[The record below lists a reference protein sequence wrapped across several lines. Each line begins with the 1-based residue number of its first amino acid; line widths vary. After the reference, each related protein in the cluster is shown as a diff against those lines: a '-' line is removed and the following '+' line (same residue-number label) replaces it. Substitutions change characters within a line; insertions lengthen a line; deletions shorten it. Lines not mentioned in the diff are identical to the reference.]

1 MQKQAMPHRRS
12 LEELL
17 AVKDP
22 AWREVQSWIEAA
34 MVPVDVLPAD
44 ETQRNQALLDTQVTI
59 GSPMGAIVYDTGGLL
74 IDKGWLRLLG
84 SGHPKLPRSL
94 PGWNQ
99 GRSLTA
105 GGESLGF
112 LLIADD
118 VVGGFY
124 ALNGGAFGANSG
136 EVFYFAPDTLCWEPM
151 NSMGYSQFLVW
162 SFSRNLSQ
170 FYEPMRWEGW
180 ESEVSRLNGEQA
192 FSIYPPLWSAEGKN
206 IAKSSRKPSPIAE
219 IFALHAL
226 ELPKQLRSRLE

>member
-22 AWREVQSWIEAA
+22 AWREIQSWIEAA

-74 IDKGWLRLLG
+74 IDKGWLRWLG

-136 EVFYFAPDTLCWEPM
+136 EVFYFAPDTLRWEPM
-151 NSMGYSQFLVW
+151 NGMGYSQFLVW

-219 IFALHAL
+219 IFALHTL

>member
-1 MQKQAMPHRRS
+1 MHKQAMPHRRS
-12 LEELL
+12 LEGLL
-17 AVKDP
+17 AVNDP
-22 AWREVQSWIEAA
+22 AWPGVQSWIEAA
-34 MVPVDVLPAD
+34 GVPVDVLPAD

-59 GSPMGAIVYDTGGLL
+59 GSPMGAIVYNTGGLL

-105 GGESLGF
+105 GGESLGL

-124 ALNGGAFGANSG
+124 ALNGGAFGANTG
-136 EVFYFAPDTLCWEPM
+136 EVFYFAPDTLRWEPM
-151 NSMGYSQFLVW
+151 NGMGYSQFLVW
-162 SFSRNLSQ
+162 SFSRNLSP
-170 FYEPMRWEGW
+170 FYEAMRWEGW
-180 ESEVSRLNGEQA
+180 ESEVSRLNGDQA

-206 IAKSSRKPSPIAE
+206 IAKSSRKPSPVAE
-219 IFALHAL
+219 IFALHVL
-226 ELPKQLRSRLE
+226 EFPKQLASRLE